1 MEKIISYTRPD
12 GRTSNANLVEPA
24 QKSSAPGI
32 VVIQE
37 WWGSTIR

>member
-12 GRTSNANLVEPA
+12 GRTSNAYLVEPA
-24 QKSSAPGI
+24 QGSSVPGI
-32 VVIQE
+32 VATQE